1 MKHFTL
7 KLFLLIACLC
17 GATSV
22 WAQTTIST
30 LPFENDF
37 STSVE
42 PFDAGTISSDGNIG
56 DVLHVSNTTA
66 TATWGTGSEPYTL
79 ADGEEV
85 TVSFTA
91 YHGWAPNLTSTV
103 SLINDNEEELV
114 SYTYT
119 QSCTVTDV
127 KIGGN
132 KVNNAGFTGQ
142 AKQANGTA
150 NADGLGGKKPFGIG
164 ANVTMIVRK
173 NGSITFNFVH
183 EKAGVNKTFT
193 ANVGEKAATIK
204 YMKITDATSAG
215 DRSIN
220 IDNLNITSVISTTP
234 QHTYSIIW
242 KDKNDNS
249 TIKEETGLLG
259 DENST
264 PVISQESF
272 FYNEKKYDYVSDN
285 AAPLTTDDTEIIV
298 VCKEADK
305 CAYTINAVKSDDHTQ
320 IIKQITTGTV
330 YAGESVVVPYPKYV
344 LSGGTLFEKGV
355 NNKEYRQTVT
365 ISSENPTVAFPY
377 TATTITDVVY
387 FSEAED
393 IPGATPTTAG
403 NNMQI
408 RSSNASCGYV
418 TEDVILANLPAGIYA
433 ATMVC
438 YSNSSGGAIQ
448 KFTFGTTGYD
458 ASISGSSNWS
468 EFKTEFVLNNA
479 EDIIWVTEGS
489 SKEKN
494 GLDFIYIQRTGD
506 VEPET
511 VEITP
516 VADMITFCSPENLD
530 FSNVE
535 GLKAYIIT
543 DTDIS
548 DNDLAITPVD
558 VVPAGTGVLL
568 KGTKGTTYK
577 VPVVADEPALYKG
590 NILVAAEE
598 DVALTDGEA
607 YILTAEGKF
616 NLCNAGTLAM
626 GKAYIPASSFGGS
639 VKELSLSFAGATAI
653 NGIENAKTA
662 DNAIFNLAGQRV
674 AQPTKG
680 IYIVNGKKVFVK

>member
-17 GATSV
+17 GATSM

-30 LPFENDF
+30 LPFANDF

-79 ADGEEV
+79 AAGEEV

-173 NGSITFNFVH
+173 NGSITFNFLH

-204 YMKITDATSAG
+204 YMKITDATTAG

-249 TIKEETGLLG
+249 TIKKETGLLG

-377 TATTITDVVY
+377 TATTITDV
-387 FSEAED
+387 A
-393 IPGATPTTAG
+393 
-403 NNMQI
+403 
-408 RSSNASCGYV
+408 
-418 TEDVILANLPAGIYA
+418 AGIYA

-494 GLDFIYIQRTGD
+494 GLDYIYIQRTGD

-530 FSNVE
+530 FTNVE

-568 KGTKGTTYK
+568 QGTKGTTYK
-577 VPVVADEPALYKG
+577 VPVVADEPDLYKG

-598 DVALTDGEA
+598 DVALADGEA